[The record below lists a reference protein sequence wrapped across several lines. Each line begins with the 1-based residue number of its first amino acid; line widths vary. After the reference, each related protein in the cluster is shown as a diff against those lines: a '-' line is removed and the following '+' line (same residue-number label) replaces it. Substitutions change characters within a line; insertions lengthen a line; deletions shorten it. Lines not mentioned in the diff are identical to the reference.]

1 MTMRLGVVAEFTDRA
16 SKRMAKMLRFNKK
29 MEKIQKG
36 QERLVKTQ
44 VKDWDKV
51 TRATGRSSR
60 SMGSLQRMMQG
71 VANAGQSMSR
81 GVVTFIGHIG
91 RAIARVNSLRKSLD
105 LAGRSRALVN
115 RGAGLAAGGAGKI
128 ARGAVVTGGI
138 AAGVTATA
146 GAAASTVIGPAAQV
160 ENYMVQ
166 LESLEGSSAKAE
178 KAMAWITDF
187 ATRTPLELPDVIESY
202 RQLKTFGIDPTNGSM
217 QALVD
222 TMAMSGGGAEQLS
235 GIVLAVGQ
243 AWTKGKLQGEEAL
256 QLLERGVPVWDLL
269 TKATG
274 KSAAQL
280 QELGSKGKLGRD
292 VIAKLV
298 ELMGERAV
306 GASEKMSQTWGG
318 MMSNLSDHW
327 FQFRLMIADAGVFD
341 WAKDKL
347 QGFLETINQMKAD
360 GSLLKLAEEISQN
373 IITTLSAMWEFGK
386 GLWGVLQELGGW
398 LKFAA
403 DALGGWNNLAMVF
416 VALPFISTLAGIV
429 TGIAQLGAGL
439 AMIATGL
446 AGLSLPVLA
455 VIAVVMALG
464 AAAWWIYNNWDQ
476 VVSWLASAWDWIV
489 QKAQAAW
496 ETLKTVFAWHPL
508 VMIINNWSEISDWF
522 SNYWTKLKAEVLA
535 GWEAV
540 KGVFGGDIEWPSLP
554 EISLPDFETVKQ
566 VVKAF
571 FGFGW
576 IPTVSWPSLP
586 KVSVPDFADIKQAAT
601 VFFSYSWLPALKWP
615 GLPKLEFPDL
625 TTIKQTLID
634 FFSLDWLPD
643 WEWPEI
649 PLPDLPDIGGLIS
662 ETAATASN
670 AWNSLTGIFSDEDPI
685 SIAARDP
692 ASIER
697 ATHATNQ
704 LQKAIGNLATA
715 DASPALGKLNA
726 IREVATGL
734 PDLMSNVVNR
744 VSHILAGIDFTYH
757 GQRMIETIAAGMRA
771 RAHRLVEE
779 IRNVTQAV
787 RDHLPSSPAKV
798 GPLSDIH
805 RLKFSE
811 TMAQSIRPAPLV
823 RAMKRAAAATLAA
836 ATLAGPM
843 VAGPSLAAAAPKEL
857 RPSSALVGRPSGV
870 SASSSA
876 SKTGSG
882 TTIHFAPVITIG
894 VGGENL
900 KEQVMEALEEFL
912 PELAAKLQSVQ
923 GENERLEF

>member
-16 SKRMAKMLRFNKK
+16 SKRMAKMLRFNQK
-29 MEKIQKG
+29 MEKINKAQAHLAG
-36 QERLVKTQ
+36 EQARNQ
-44 VKDWDKV
+44 DKV
-51 TRATGRSSR
+51 ARATERSSR
-60 SMGSLQRMMQG
+60 IMTTLRRTMAG
-71 VANAGQSMSR
+71 VASAGQRLSR
-81 GVVTFIGHIG
+81 GVVTFMDHIG
-91 RAIARVNSLRKSLD
+91 RAIARVNTLRKSLD

-128 ARGAVVTGGI
+128 ARGAAVAGGI

-146 GAAASTVIGPAAQV
+146 GAAAGAVIGPAAQMERYQTILETTTGSADKARAAMGWV
-160 ENYMVQ
+160 TDFAVKTPYELADVMEGFVQ
-166 LESLEGSSAKAE
+166 LQSYGLDPMNGLLESLGNTSAAMGKPMMQAVEAMADAVTGENERLKEFGIKARKAGKYFYYEYTQNGVTKVAKALASDRAAIQ
-178 KAMAWITDF
+178 KTLTGIF
-187 ATRTPLELPDVIESY
+187 DVKY
-202 RQLKTFGIDPTNGSM
+202 
-217 QALVD
+217 
-222 TMAMSGGGAEQLS
+222 GGAMDRLS
-235 GIVLAVGQ
+235 RTWEGMV
-243 AWTKGKLQGEEAL
+243 
-256 QLLERGVPVWDLL
+256 
-269 TKATG
+269 
-274 KSAAQL
+274 SN
-280 QELGSKGKLGRD
+280 
-292 VIAKLV
+292 
-298 ELMGERAV
+298 
-306 GASEKMSQTWGG
+306 MSD
-318 MMSNLSDHW
+318 MW
-327 FQFRLMIADAGVFD
+327 FKFRLMVADSGVFD
-341 WAKDKL
+341 WAKEKL
-347 QGFLETINQMKAD
+347 RGFLDMLNRMEAD
-360 GSLLKLAEEISQN
+360 GSLAALAKEIGDN

-439 AMIATGL
+439 AMIATGMV
-446 AGLSLPVLA
+446 GLSLPVLA
-455 VIAVVMALG
+455 VIAVVTALG

-476 VVSWLASAWDWIV
+476 VVGWLVGAWDWIV

-496 ETLKTVFAWHPL
+496 ETLKTIFAWHPL

-522 SNYWTKLKAEVLA
+522 SNYWTKLKAKVLA

-540 KGVFGGDIEWPSLP
+540 KGVFRGDFDWPALP
-554 EISLPDFETVKQ
+554 EISLPDFET
-566 VVKAF
+566 
-571 FGFGW
+571 
-576 IPTVSWPSLP
+576 
-586 KVSVPDFADIKQAAT
+586 IKQGLT
-601 VFFSYSWLPALKWP
+601 SFFSLGWLPDLKWP
-615 GLPKLEFPDL
+615 ELPDLNFPDL
-625 TTIKQTLID
+625 TTLKQTLID
-634 FFSLDWLPD
+634 FFSLNWLPD

-649 PLPDLPDIGGLIS
+649 PLPELPDIGGLIS

-670 AWNSLTGIFSDEDPI
+670 AWNSLTSIFSDEDPV

-697 ATHATNQ
+697 ATAATNQ
-704 LQKAIGNLATA
+704 LQQAIGNLATA

-726 IREVATGL
+726 IREAANGL

-757 GQRMIETIAAGMRA
+757 GQRMMETIAAGMRA

-779 IRNVTQAV
+779 IRSVTQAV
-787 RDHLPSSPAKV
+787 RDHLPSSPAKF

-836 ATLAGPM
+836 ATLAGPV
-843 VAGPSLAAAAPKEL
+843 VANPSLAAAVPKEL
-857 RPSSALVGRPSGV
+857 RPSSALVGAPSGA
-870 SASSSA
+870 SASGSA
-876 SKTGSG
+876 SKTGG
-882 TTIHFAPVITIG
+882 GITIHFAPVITIG
-894 VGGENL
+894 AGGESL

-912 PELAAKLQSVQ
+912 PELAAKLQAVQ